1 VPIAGGFQLSVT
13 AVPLIV
19 LAVKRSVPLI
29 FGFCTGEISG
39 WTVAVG
45 TEVVWLLVKLMLWVV
60 PPGTGTAT
68 EALWQTRKV
77 RLQAGGNG
85 SLYCT
90 VPASTSVVNGGF
102 VDVVN
107 GGFVD
112 KGGNVATVEFVG
124 QEEDVRKA
132 EKFWPV
138 HIRSMGTGGFV
149 GETFGPSEAI
159 KGCTESEKLPAKA
172 AGAVGAM

>member
-1 VPIAGGFQLSVT
+1 M
-13 AVPLIV
+13 PLIV
-19 LAVKRSVPLI
+19 PAVKRSAPLI

-45 TEVVWLLVKLMLWVV
+45 SEVVWLLVKLMPWMV

-90 VPASTSVVNGGF
+90 VPASTSVVKGGF
-102 VDVVN
+102 IEQEGDV
-107 GGFVD
+107 
-112 KGGNVATVEFVG
+112 
-124 QEEDVRKA
+124 KA
-132 EKFWPV
+132 ETMYALV
-138 HIRSMGTGGFV
+138 QMRSIGF
-149 GETFGPSEAI
+149 ESDTFGPS
-159 KGCTESEKLPAKA
+159 A
-172 AGAVGAM
+172 AM